1 MHRLRLPRDL
11 PPARHRMAGFTLIE
25 LMVTLTVIAVLGMV
39 AVPSFNQAFLS
50 NRLTGYANSF
60 AASATYARSEAIK
73 RNSTVTLC
81 RSGDGATC
89 ATSGGWQQGWIVLA
103 GTSTVLQKQGAL
115 ASGYHM
121 TGDNYSIVFQPTGVG
136 ATDSTLVLCRAT
148 PSAGSQERQLRVT
161 ATGRVNITKTTLG
174 TCA

>member
-11 PPARHRMAGFTLIE
+11 PPARHPMAGFTLIE

-73 RNSTVTLC
+73 RNTTVTLC
-81 RSGDGATC
+81 SSGDGAAC
-89 ATSGGWQQGWIVLA
+89 ASSGGWQQGWIVLA
-103 GTSTVLQKQGAL
+103 GTTVLQKQAAL
-115 ASGYHM
+115 ASGYHF
-121 TGDNYSIVFQPTGVG
+121 TGDNSSIVFQPTGVG

-148 PSAGSQERQLRVT
+148 PSAGNQERQLRVT